1 MLGSLIKY
9 DNEKGTEYIKTLISY
24 FKNSGNL
31 KKVSE
36 EMFTH
41 YNTII
46 YRMQRIKEITGINFG
61 DYDEILNLQIVLKI
75 HELIK
80 HNEIT

>member
-1 MLGSLIKY
+1 
-9 DNEKGTEYIKTLISY
+9 
-24 FKNSGNL
+24 
-31 KKVSE
+31 
-36 EMFTH
+36 MFTH

-61 DYDEILNLQIVLKI
+61 DYDEMLNLQIVLKI